1 MFKFFLIFVL
11 SIFFIACSGNSSS
24 KNKDKVS
31 YISIAKAPISTA
43 EPVSIDQKI
52 VLLFTAPINPITL
65 SDSSA
70 YIKDVN
76 NTNIGLSIDYSIDT
90 NLSSLYEFVLTPY
103 EYLKPSQLYTLVV
116 TTSVE
121 SILGESLSADYNLS
135 FTTAA
140 DTVDDT
146 NLTFEA
152 FKPSSG
158 LDADPL
164 TDISI
169 EFSKNISSE
178 AEHTDAQI
186 FSVTTGG
193 QDISGSVE
201 VFNSILTF
209 KPDNP
214 LSANTTYNVDLVGD
228 IFDMYGNQYVGDT
241 NWSFTTTDSLP
252 INLGYKALATLPLLK
267 PASIIRTIITPTEA
281 NIIAVA
287 VQGGIDF
294 FDMSETN
301 GYPAI
306 SAKYSF
312 SIGSQINSMEIF
324 DSNYMILGTMSD
336 GVYVLKVD
344 DSNITEISNIVSTT
358 PIYGVATGENIDYFS
373 DMAYAV
379 GPDHGLEV
387 FSVGE
392 NKTLTSLRTVDMN
405 DSIPLKVVAATDT
418 IADNGTLTD
427 TIIRR
432 VYVADYEGSLEIF
445 DKDGNFTSNV
455 DLNGSIRNL
464 AVIKDYTYNVP
475 ARIYATNSLG
485 TSSTMFLEGGV
496 YQYGYIDMLS
506 SANDISNYVNTQD
519 NVSKVYVS
527 DPSNGVMVMNYDGY
541 MSKEGLI
548 QTLGHVVSTA
558 PISDA
563 NSSFLATLDQ
573 EGIINIFNAVSDTTY
588 PTIAQEPIYEY
599 NDITGDANV
608 TITFDEYLNPDTIN
622 HGSFIL
628 TSVLFG
634 TTSPIDFL
642 LLTTDD
648 PKTYL
653 IKSDENLSGKV
664 ATSIEFTIKGTI
676 EDKVGNKYNN
686 GIDDKYSYSIVQ

>member
-214 LSANTTYNVDLVGD
+214 LSANTTY
-228 IFDMYGNQYVGDT
+228 
-241 NWSFTTTDSLP
+241 
-252 INLGYKALATLPLLK
+252 KASTECPLLW
-267 PASIIRTIITPTEA
+267 I
-281 NIIAVA
+281 
-287 VQGGIDF
+287 
-294 FDMSETN
+294 
-301 GYPAI
+301 
-306 SAKYSF
+306 
-312 SIGSQINSMEIF
+312 
-324 DSNYMILGTMSD
+324 
-336 GVYVLKVD
+336 
-344 DSNITEISNIVSTT
+344 
-358 PIYGVATGENIDYFS
+358 
-373 DMAYAV
+373 
-379 GPDHGLEV
+379 
-387 FSVGE
+387 
-392 NKTLTSLRTVDMN
+392 
-405 DSIPLKVVAATDT
+405 
-418 IADNGTLTD
+418 
-427 TIIRR
+427 
-432 VYVADYEGSLEIF
+432 
-445 DKDGNFTSNV
+445 
-455 DLNGSIRNL
+455 
-464 AVIKDYTYNVP
+464 
-475 ARIYATNSLG
+475 
-485 TSSTMFLEGGV
+485 
-496 YQYGYIDMLS
+496 
-506 SANDISNYVNTQD
+506 
-519 NVSKVYVS
+519 
-527 DPSNGVMVMNYDGY
+527 
-541 MSKEGLI
+541 
-548 QTLGHVVSTA
+548 
-558 PISDA
+558 
-563 NSSFLATLDQ
+563 
-573 EGIINIFNAVSDTTY
+573 
-588 PTIAQEPIYEY
+588 
-599 NDITGDANV
+599 
-608 TITFDEYLNPDTIN
+608 
-622 HGSFIL
+622 
-628 TSVLFG
+628 
-634 TTSPIDFL
+634 
-642 LLTTDD
+642 
-648 PKTYL
+648 
-653 IKSDENLSGKV
+653 
-664 ATSIEFTIKGTI
+664 
-676 EDKVGNKYNN
+676 
-686 GIDDKYSYSIVQ
+686 